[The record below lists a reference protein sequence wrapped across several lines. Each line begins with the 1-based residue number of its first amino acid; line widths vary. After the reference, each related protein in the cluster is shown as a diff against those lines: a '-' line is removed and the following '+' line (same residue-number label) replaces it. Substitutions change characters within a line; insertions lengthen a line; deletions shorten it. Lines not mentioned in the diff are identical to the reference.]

1 MEPAGPV
8 VSAAFAHVSTWR
20 PFFCSEDCAPVK
32 AICEGVPRTGTHGP
46 DSPVVVSVTTEAPW
60 ERPGMVVWTWMYPVC
75 PSPRFWDMP
84 KVVPSYTS
92 IAAIRTRWF
101 SGRSDT
107 VSSVSSFRSVV

>member
-1 MEPAGPV
+1 
-8 VSAAFAHVSTWR
+8 
-20 PFFCSEDCAPVK
+20 
-32 AICEGVPRTGTHGP
+32 
-46 DSPVVVSVTTEAPW
+46 
-60 ERPGMVVWTWMYPVC
+60 MVVWTWMYPVC